1 MSPEGEPDDDAKVE
15 PADDLPPDRAAIA
28 AGLPPVSVHKA
39 LSRERVRNVVSLTIV
54 FATLVC
60 GAAVV
65 AAALLG
71 SRRAGDVAQFV
82 FTPLIGLVGAIVGFY
97 FGGQDSTA

>member
-1 MSPEGEPDDDAKVE
+1 VKQEEGDDAEVE
-15 PADDLPPDRAAIA
+15 PADDLSPDAAAMA
-28 AGLPPVSVHKA
+28 AGLPPISVHKA

-60 GAAVV
+60 GVSIV
-65 AAALLG
+65 IAALLG
-71 SRRAGDVAQFV
+71 SKHAHDIAQLV
-82 FTPLIGLVGAIVGFY
+82 FTPLIGLLGAIVGFY